1 MTIIEWFGWAGVLFY
16 LIGYLLL
23 ALKKIS
29 ADRYA
34 YHILNALGAIG
45 LVINA
50 VFHKDN
56 PNIVVNAAWLLI
68 AAYAARG
75 VFLGRSPKNSSTH
88 E

>member
-1 MTIIEWFGWAGVLFY
+1 MTIIELIGWAGVLFY

-29 ADRYA
+29 ADKYA

-45 LVINA
+45 LVTNA

-56 PNIVVNAAWLLI
+56 PNIVVNGAWLLI
-68 AAYAARG
+68 AVYAARE
-75 VFLGRSPKNSSTH
+75 VFLRKPPKNSSTH